1 MVGRQRKVLKLHW
14 MQRLE
19 TFPPKKKYYQKMIQ
33 NLIFA
38 VY

>member
-14 MQRLE
+14 MQRYE
-19 TFPPKKKYYQKMIQ
+19 TVSPKYYQKMIQ
-33 NLIFA
+33 NLMFG